1 MNKFW
6 KFVNKVSGEGSSNL
20 YLEGEIAS
28 ETWWGDEVTPEA
40 FRTELRQ
47 MKGDLTV
54 HLNSPGGDVF
64 AGVAIYNALKDY
76 TKGKVVVKV
85 DGLAASIA
93 SVVAMAGDEIIMS
106 PGSMMMIH
114 NPWSIGVGSSDEL
127 RKAADTLD
135 QIKDSILPIYTD
147 RSGLSEDEVKDLMD
161 AETWMTAE
169 KAVELGFADTVQ
181 KATKDEKETVNL
193 MYSNFAFSMSA
204 TKSAM
209 KDFIN
214 KFNNSERETSMNEND
229 ELKETQAEVET
240 EETKV
245 ETPAE
250 EVAEVK
256 DCAENECDKEEATEE
271 ETEPEEEAEEAE
283 EATEAP
289 AENENAEEG
298 ENAEEEAADE
308 GEDIA
313 DKIEAEIK
321 ALKDENANLK
331 AEIEALKQANAKAE
345 AKASAKDDLQA
356 RLTAVL
362 NMAEQADGGEVDG
375 GKEETKQVD
384 TYGNALE
391 EAFKELN

>member
-6 KFVNKVSGEGSSNL
+6 KFSNKVSGEGSSNL
-20 YLEGEIAS
+20 YLEGEISS

-40 FRTELRQ
+40 FRDELRQ

-54 HLNSPGGDVF
+54 HINSPGGDVF

-76 TKGKVVVKV
+76 SKGKVVVKV

-135 QIKDSILPIYTD
+135 QIKDSILPIYTE
-147 RSGLSEDEVKDLMD
+147 RSGMSEDEVKDLMD

-181 KATKDEKETVNL
+181 KATKEKEETVNL

-214 KFNNSERETSMNEND
+214 KFNNSERKASMNDDE
-229 ELKETQAEVET
+229 ELKKTEAEVET
-240 EETKV
+240 EEKAV

-256 DCAENECDKEEATEE
+256 DSAECTEENECAEEKAEDGEAADK
-271 ETEPEEEAEEAE
+271 EAEEGE
-283 EATEAP
+283 TTEA
-289 AENENAEEG
+289 EDENAEEG
-298 ENAEEEAADE
+298 DNAEKEADE

-313 DKIEAEIK
+313 DKIEAEVK
-321 ALKDENANLK
+321 ALKDENAQLK

-356 RLTAVL
+356 RLTSIL

-375 GKEETKQVD
+375 EKEDTKPVD